1 MQTLP
6 FEGTTF
12 KVELGSSP
20 IPERTFPEN
29 NISKFRQ
36 VFIIISINV
45 SLHSAVGICLCLYE
59 CEGRLEL
66 SSLPRWVFISA
77 C

>member
-1 MQTLP
+1 MFFLKQITPEVLGNHSKRAMIGLP

-29 NISKFRQ
+29 NISNFRQ
-36 VFIIISINV
+36 IFYYYFYYCFPSFRCWY
-45 SLHSAVGICLCLYE
+45 LP
-59 CEGRLEL
+59 L
-66 SSLPRWVFISA
+66 SV
-77 C
+77 